1 MLLTPL
7 HLPRPVGR
15 RNFSRNSTNTP
26 HSHYYSTSLHQYH
39 CAVLYC
45 STLFLPSHSP
55 KRPKLIVPAFSF
67 HGGDLC
73 SEPKKSPYFIM
84 GEYPPSASKV
94 RNFSKCYV
102 VNGRRTLFFFKSR
115 QTLFWASTNTFWKM
129 AEIFLSVM

>member
-115 QTLFWASTNTFWKM
+115 QTLFLTSTNTFWKM